1 MNVTELARLLKVSP
15 NYLREKLPALGFDIG
30 FKAIK
35 VDNQTAR
42 KILQQWPAFMRRLER
57 QAEEARRQ
65 EASATAAREISKTI
79 KVDRLVT
86 VRDFATLTGVPVNRI
101 LAELMKNGIFT
112 SLNEKIDHE
121 TAVVIGADLGIDVVL
136 NENEEADKHV
146 DQSEKIQQVLDG
158 EDKASLVVRP
168 PVVVVMGHVDHGKTK
183 ILDAIRNTNV
193 MGGEAGGI
201 TQHIG
206 AYQVERRGR
215 LITFIDTPGHEAFTA
230 MRNRGAKVAD
240 IAILVVA
247 ADDGVKPQTIEAYRI
262 IEAAK
267 IPFIVAINK
276 IDKPDADLDKVKREL
291 SNQLLLVPEDWG
303 GKTIC
308 SPVSA
313 KENKGII
320 ELLDTLLLVADINE
334 DSLKANPTAAGIGTV
349 VESRVDQGEGLVATI
364 LVQNGTLRVGDNL
377 SCNGFDYGRVR
388 AMKNHLGQNLVAVAP
403 AMPAKIIGFKVA
415 PAVGDIIEVA
425 SGQKAKLKNF
435 RPAVTDNVV
444 IAEADNDDGP
454 RINLVIKS
462 DTLGSG
468 EAIESSISKME
479 TQGVKVKII
488 FKGLGH
494 ISESDISRAVSS
506 KAQIIGFNVKAA
518 PLAEEQARS
527 SSVPLKSYKIIY
539 DLLNDLKAQIQEM
552 VKPEIRR
559 VDLGKLKVA
568 AIFRS
573 EKKGMIVGGKVIS
586 GLVKRDSLIEVF
598 RGHELLATGQLS
610 VLKVGKEETD
620 QIEEGI
626 ECGISYVGKPV
637 IEVDDILHVY
647 QEEKIFRKVK

>member
-1 MNVTELARLLKVSP
+1 MNLTELARLLKVSP
-15 NYLREKLPALGFDIG
+15 NFLREKLPGLGFDIG
-30 FKAIK
+30 LKAIK

-65 EASATAAREISKTI
+65 EAIVQSARQLSKSI
-79 KVDRLVT
+79 KVDRLLT
-86 VRDFATLTGVPVNRI
+86 VRDFAGLTGVPVNKI

-112 SLNEKIDHE
+112 SLNEKIDFE
-121 TAVVIGADLGIDVVL
+121 TASIIGADFGIEVTL
-136 NENEEADKHV
+136 NDATAEDQGV
-146 DQSEKIQQVLDG
+146 DQSQKIQQVLES
-158 EDKASLVVRP
+158 EDKANLSLRP

-183 ILDAIRNTNV
+183 ILDAIRHTNV
-193 MGGEAGGI
+193 MAGEAGGI

-247 ADDGVKPQTIEAYRI
+247 ADDGVKPQTVEAYRI

-276 IDKPDADLDKVKREL
+276 IDKPDANLDKVKQEL
-291 SNQLLLVPEDWG
+291 SNQLSLVPEDWG
-303 GKTIC
+303 GKTVC

-313 KENKGII
+313 KENKGIV
-320 ELLDTLLLVADINE
+320 ELLDTLLLVADLNA
-334 DSLKANPTAAGIGTV
+334 DALQANPDASAIGTV
-349 VESRVDQGEGLVATI
+349 VESRVDQGEGLVATV
-364 LVQNGTLRVGDNL
+364 LVQNGTLRVGDQL

-388 AMKNHLGQNLVAVAP
+388 AMKNHLGQNLDSVSP

-415 PAVGDIIEVA
+415 PAVGDIIEVGM
-425 SGQKAKLKNF
+425 GQKAKLKNF
-435 RPAVTDNVV
+435 RPNGNDTAVV
-444 IAEADNDDGP
+444 AEADNDEGP
-454 RINLVIKS
+454 RINLIIKS

-494 ISESDISRAVSS
+494 VSESDISRATAS
-506 KAQIIGFNVKAA
+506 KAQIIGFNVKSA
-518 PLAEEQARS
+518 PMAEEQARLAGIS
-527 SSVPLKSYKIIY
+527 IKAYKIIY
-539 DLLNDLKAQIQEM
+539 DLLNDLKSQIQEM

-559 VDLGKLKVA
+559 VDLGKLKVL

-573 EKKGMIVGGKVIS
+573 EKKSMIIGAKVID
-586 GLVKRDSLIEVF
+586 GLVKRESLLEVW
-598 RGHELLATGQLS
+598 RNHELITTGELS
-610 VLKVGKEETD
+610 TLKVGKEETD
-620 QIEEGI
+620 MLELGA
-626 ECGISYVGKPV
+626 ECGITYVGKPLL
-637 IEVDDILHVY
+637 EVGDILQVY
-647 QEEKIFRKVK
+647 QEEKIFRKVN

>member
-1 MNVTELARLLKVSP
+1 MNLTELARLLKVSP
-15 NYLREKLPALGFDIG
+15 NFLREKLPALGFDIG
-30 FKAIK
+30 LKAIK

-42 KILQQWPAFMRRLER
+42 KILQQWPAFIRRQER

-65 EASATAAREISKTI
+65 EASIQSARELSKSI

-86 VRDFATLTGVPVNRI
+86 VRDFASLTGVPVNKI

-112 SLNEKIDHE
+112 SLNEKIDFE
-121 TAVVIGADLGIDVVL
+121 TASIIGADLGIDVIA
-136 NENEEADKHV
+136 NDKIDDDNQV
-146 DQSEKIQQVLDG
+146 DQSQKIQQVLDA
-158 EDKASLVVRP
+158 ENRADLSIRP

-193 MGGEAGGI
+193 MAGEAGGI

-276 IDKPDADLDKVKREL
+276 IDKPDANIDKVKQEL

-320 ELLDTLLLVADINE
+320 ELLDTLLLVADLNE
-334 DSLKANPTAAGIGTV
+334 DTLKANTEAAAIGTV
-349 VESRVDQGEGLVATI
+349 VESRVDQGEGLVATV

-388 AMKNHLGQNLVAVAP
+388 ALKNHLGQNLSEVSP

-415 PAVGDIIEVA
+415 PAVGDIIEVGE
-425 SGQKAKLKNF
+425 GQKAKLKNF
-435 RPAVTDNVV
+435 RPNVTDN
-444 IAEADNDDGP
+444 IATSESDNDDGP
-454 RINLVIKS
+454 RINLIIKS

-494 ISESDISRAVSS
+494 VNESDISRALAS

-518 PLAEEQARS
+518 PMAEEQARVS
-527 SSVPLKSYKIIY
+527 AVSLKSYKIIY
-539 DLLNDLKAQIQEM
+539 DLLNDLKAQIQDM

-559 VDLGKLKVA
+559 VDLGKLKVLA
-568 AIFRS
+568 VFRS
-573 EKKGMIVGGKVIS
+573 EKKSMIVGCKVAS
-586 GLVKRDSLIEVF
+586 GIVKRASLIEIW
-598 RGHELLATGQLS
+598 RGSELIGTGELS
-610 VLKVGKEETD
+610 ILKVGKEETD
-620 QIEEGI
+620 MLEEGV
-626 ECGISYVGKPV
+626 ECGISYLGKPL
-637 IEVDDILHVY
+637 IEIGDTLQVY
-647 QEEKIFRKVK
+647 QEEQIFRKVK